1 MVWSLAIFLFLRFAA
16 KHHQEDK
23 NGIKVEKSKGKEMK
37 KGLKKKRPAMLLSPV
52 NSEAGVERP
61 RTFRATTWTQ
71 SLPQAAKR
79 LSKEA
84 VHTSP
89 AGQSTST
96 STQVVAW
103 PINLL

>member
-1 MVWSLAIFLFLRFAA
+1 
-16 KHHQEDK
+16 
-23 NGIKVEKSKGKEMK
+23 
-37 KGLKKKRPAMLLSPV
+37 MLLSPV

-103 PINLL
+103 PINLVKRAERCSK